1 MTPGTRMSKWSIE
14 TLGAACAAL
23 ILIMLGWLAGAAWQ
37 EFDFWERV
45 WLSLLLAA
53 AASTAVWLMRTL
65 RAHLACTRQQL
76 DASAMRYRHLS
87 ETAQDGMWQTDAH
100 GRILHVNQRLC
111 DMLGLPAELLLN
123 HFMEEFHDEATL
135 LRLCPLRQT
144 ATDSCMGELHYRHS
158 DGSERWAMISGR
170 CLYDAQGSLTG
181 ALVLASDITEH
192 KRAEHA
198 LTVAHAELESRVAL
212 RTAQLLDV
220 NLQLSA
226 EIAMRAQTEA
236 ALARSEERLQDI
248 ISMMP
253 LSLFLKDAD
262 SRMLLMNQ
270 ACEQQWGVRFQDIAE
285 GRDVQ
290 HFPSDQT
297 QGFHAADQEAFA
309 SRQVVI
315 REELVWNARLQE
327 NRLLQTHKKP
337 IFDAQGRPQMIIAMG
352 IDITESKRNEENL
365 QRTLAQLRELT
376 DHQQTIKEEE
386 RRRIALD
393 IHDDLGQNLMVL
405 RIDVSLL
412 HARTARTHPR
422 LHRHAQRVLDTI
434 DATIRSVRTI
444 INDLHPSTLEL
455 GLGPAAEWLIR
466 QMESRGAIR
475 YRLSLDSEA
484 PDLGL
489 DQRQTS
495 AIFRV
500 LQESLSNIVR
510 HAQASEVE
518 VALAQ
523 DTDAIVLR
531 ISDNGIGML
540 PGDHGKKAA
549 FGLKSIR
556 ERVHALGGELRI
568 DSQAGQGTAL
578 AIRLPRARKS
588 APAGHDEIQKLAKTV
603 VN

>member
-1 MTPGTRMSKWSIE
+1 MSKWSIE
-14 TLGAACAAL
+14 TLSTACAAL
-23 ILIMLGWLAGAAWQ
+23 VLVMMGWLAGAAWQ
-37 EFDFWERV
+37 KLDYWEHV
-45 WLSLLLAA
+45 WLLLLLAA
-53 AASTAVWLMRTL
+53 ATGTAMWLMRKL
-65 RAHLACTRQQL
+65 RAHLASTRSQL
-76 DASAMRYRHLS
+76 DASTMRYRHLS
-87 ETAQDGMWQTDAH
+87 ETAQDGMWQTDAQ
-100 GRILHVNQRLC
+100 GTILHINQRLC

-123 HFMEEFHDEATL
+123 HSMDEFHDEATL

-144 ATDSCMGELHYRHS
+144 ATDSCMGELQYRHS

-170 CLYDAQGSLTG
+170 RLYDQQGKLTG
-181 ALVLASDITEH
+181 ALVLASDITEQ

-198 LTVAHAELESRVAL
+198 LSVAHAELESRVAL

-262 SRMLLMNQ
+262 SRIVLMNQ
-270 ACEQQWGVRFQDIAE
+270 ACEQQWGVRQQDIAE
-285 GRDVQ
+285 GRDLQ
-290 HFPSDQT
+290 HFPSDQNA
-297 QGFHAADQEAFA
+297 GFHAADQEAFA
-309 SRQVVI
+309 SRKVVI
-315 REELVWNARLQE
+315 REELVWNAQLQE

-337 IFDAQGRPQMIIAMG
+337 IFDPEGRPQMIIAMA
-352 IDITESKRNEENL
+352 IDVTDSKRNEENL
-365 QRTLAQLRELT
+365 ERTLAQLRELS

-412 HARTARTHPR
+412 HARTAKTHPR

-434 DATIRSVRTI
+434 DTTIRSVRTI

-455 GLGPAAEWLIR
+455 GLGPAAEWLLR
-466 QMESRGAIR
+466 QMEGRGAIR
-475 YRLSLDSEA
+475 YRLTLDSEA

-518 VALAQ
+518 VALEQ
-523 DTDAIVLR
+523 DADSIILR
-531 ISDNGIGML
+531 ISDNGIGMQ
-540 PGDHGKKAA
+540 PGDDGKRAA

-568 DSQAGQGTAL
+568 DSQAGRGTVL
-578 AIRLPRARKS
+578 TIYLPHAARRAM
-588 APAGHDEIQKLAKTV
+588 PAMSEHENYQKQ
-603 VN
+603 

>member
-1 MTPGTRMSKWSIE
+1 MSKWSIE
-14 TLGAACAAL
+14 TLSTACATL
-23 ILIMLGWLAGAAWQ
+23 ILIMLGWLAGVAWQ
-37 EFDFWERV
+37 ELDFWEHI

-53 AASTAVWLMRTL
+53 VAGTAMWLLRAL
-65 RAHLACTRQQL
+65 RAHLASTRKQL
-76 DASAMRYRHLS
+76 DASTMRYRELS
-87 ETAQDGMWQTDAH
+87 EAAQDGMWQTDAH

-123 HFMEEFHDEATL
+123 HSMAEFHDEATL

-144 ATDSCMGELHYRHS
+144 ATDSCMGELHYQHS

-170 CLYDAQGSLTG
+170 RLYDQQGTLTG

-198 LTVAHAELESRVAL
+198 LSVAHAELESRVAL

-262 SRMLLMNQ
+262 SRIVLMNQ
-270 ACEQQWGVRFQDIAE
+270 ACEQQWGVRHQDIAE
-285 GRDVQ
+285 GRDLH
-290 HFPSDQT
+290 HFPSDQNV
-297 QGFHAADQEAFA
+297 GFHAADREAFA
-309 SRQVVI
+309 SRKVVI
-315 REELVWNARLQE
+315 REELVWNAQLQE
-327 NRLLQTHKKP
+327 NRLVQTHKKP
-337 IFDAQGRPQMIIAMG
+337 VFDAQGRPQMIIAMA
-352 IDITESKRNEENL
+352 IDITDSKRNEENL
-365 QRTLAQLRELT
+365 ERTLAQLRELS

-412 HARTARTHPR
+412 HARTAASHPR

-466 QMESRGAIR
+466 QMESRGTIR
-475 YRLSLDSEA
+475 YRLTLDSEA
-484 PDLGL
+484 ADLGL

-518 VALAQ
+518 VALEQ
-523 DTDAIVLR
+523 DADSIVLR
-531 ISDNGIGML
+531 ISDNGIGMQ
-540 PGDHGKKAA
+540 PGDDGKRAA

-568 DSQAGQGTAL
+568 DSQAGRGTAL
-578 AIRLPRARKS
+578 VIYLPHAIRHAR
-588 APAGHDEIQKLAKTV
+588 PAMPKHKNYQKQ
-603 VN
+603 

>member
-1 MTPGTRMSKWSIE
+1 MSKWSIE

-23 ILIMLGWLAGAAWQ
+23 ILIVLGWLAGAAWQ
-37 EFDFWERV
+37 ALDFWEHI
-45 WLSLLLAA
+45 WLSLLLLAA
-53 AASTAVWLMRTL
+53 AVMVLWLKRRLRTHLASTRS
-65 RAHLACTRQQL
+65 QL
-76 DASAMRYRHLS
+76 DASLLRYQHLS
-87 ETAQDGMWQTDAH
+87 ETAQDGMWQTDAQ
-100 GRILHVNQRLC
+100 GRILYVNQRLC
-111 DMLGLPAELLLN
+111 DMLGVTAGQLL
-123 HFMEEFHDEATL
+123 HHSMEEFHDEATL

-144 ATDSCMGELHYRHS
+144 ASDSCMGELQYQHG
-158 DGSERWAMISGR
+158 DGTQRWAMLSGR
-170 CLYDAQGSLTG
+170 RLYDQRGALTG
-181 ALVLASDITEH
+181 ALVMLSDITEH

-198 LTVAHAELESRVAL
+198 LSLAHAELESRVAL

-262 SRMLLMNQ
+262 SRVLLMNQ
-270 ACEQQWGVRFQDIAE
+270 ACEQQWGVQFQDIAE
-285 GRDVQ
+285 GRDVR
-290 HFPSDQT
+290 HFPAEQT

-315 REELVWNARLQE
+315 REELVWNAQLQE

-365 QRTLAQLRELT
+365 QRTLAQLRELS
-376 DHQQTIKEEE
+376 DHQQTIKEQE

-412 HARTARTHPR
+412 HARTASTHPR

-475 YRLSLDSEA
+475 YRLTLDSEA

-523 DTDAIVLR
+523 DADAIVLR
-531 ISDNGIGML
+531 ISDNGIGMQ
-540 PGDHGKKAA
+540 PGDHGKRAA

-568 DSQAGQGTAL
+568 DSQAGRGTAL
-578 AIRLPRARKS
+578 AIHLPRQ
-588 APAGHDEIQKLAKTV
+588 AGQRHADHAKTQKLAKIV
-603 VN
+603 AN

>member
-1 MTPGTRMSKWSIE
+1 MSKWSIE
-14 TLGAACAAL
+14 TLSAACAAL
-23 ILIMLGWLAGAAWQ
+23 ILIVLGWLAGAAWQ
-37 EFDFWERV
+37 ELDFWEHV
-45 WLSLLLAA
+45 WLTLLLAA
-53 AASTAVWLMRTL
+53 AAGTAMWLMRRL
-65 RAHLACTRQQL
+65 RAHLASTRSQL
-76 DASAMRYRHLS
+76 DASLLRYQNLS
-87 ETAQDGMWQTDAH
+87 ETAQDGMWQTDAQ
-100 GRILHVNQRLC
+100 GRILYVNQRLC
-111 DMLGLPAELLLN
+111 DMLGLPAELLL
-123 HFMEEFHDEATL
+123 HHSMEEFHDEATL

-144 ATDSCMGELHYRHS
+144 ASDSCMGELQYWHG
-158 DGSERWAMISGR
+158 DGTQRWAMLSGR
-170 CLYDAQGSLTG
+170 RLYDQHGTVTG

-198 LTVAHAELESRVAL
+198 LSLAHAELESRVAL

-262 SRMLLMNQ
+262 SRIVLMNQ
-270 ACEQQWGVRFQDIAE
+270 ACEQQWGVQFQDIAE
-285 GRDVQ
+285 GRDVR
-290 HFPSDQT
+290 HFPADQT

-352 IDITESKRNEENL
+352 IDITESKRNEENV
-365 QRTLAQLRELT
+365 QRTLAQLRELS
-376 DHQQTIKEEE
+376 DHQQTIKEQE

-412 HARTARTHPR
+412 HARTTTTHPR
-422 LHRHAQRVLDTI
+422 LHRHAQRMLDTI

-466 QMESRGAIR
+466 QMESRGTIR
-475 YRLSLDSEA
+475 YRLTLDSEA

-518 VALAQ
+518 VALEQ
-523 DTDAIVLR
+523 DADAIVLR
-531 ISDNGIGML
+531 ISDNGIGMQ
-540 PGDHGKKAA
+540 PGDHGKRAA

-556 ERVHALGGELRI
+556 ERVHSLGGELRI
-568 DSQAGQGTAL
+568 DSQAGRGTAL
-578 AIRLPRARKS
+578 AIHLPQQTGQQQVDHAKTQKS
-588 APAGHDEIQKLAKTV
+588 AKTV

>member
-1 MTPGTRMSKWSIE
+1 MSKWSIE
-14 TLGAACAAL
+14 TLSAACAAL
-23 ILIMLGWLAGAAWQ
+23 ILIMLGWLAGAAWPAL
-37 EFDFWERV
+37 DFWEHV
-45 WLSLLLAA
+45 WLTLLLVAA
-53 AASTAVWLMRTL
+53 AGTAMWLMRRL
-65 RAHLACTRQQL
+65 RAHLASTRSQL
-76 DASAMRYRHLS
+76 DASLLRYQHLS
-87 ETAQDGMWQTDAH
+87 ETAQDGMWQTDAQ
-100 GRILHVNQRLC
+100 GRILYVNQRLC
-111 DMLGLPAELLLN
+111 DMLGVPAGQLLY
-123 HFMEEFHDEATL
+123 HTMEEFHDEATL

-144 ATDSCMGELHYRHS
+144 ASDSCMGELQYQHG
-158 DGSERWAMISGR
+158 DGTQRWAMLSGR
-170 CLYDAQGSLTG
+170 RLYDQHGTVTG

-198 LTVAHAELESRVAL
+198 LSLAHAELESRVAL

-270 ACEQQWGVRFQDIAE
+270 ACEQQWGVQFQDIAE
-285 GRDVQ
+285 GRDVR
-290 HFPSDQT
+290 HFPAEQT

-327 NRLLQTHKKP
+327 NRLVQTHKKP
-337 IFDAQGRPQMIIAMG
+337 IFDAQGRPQMIIAMAV
-352 IDITESKRNEENL
+352 DITESKRNEENL
-365 QRTLAQLRELT
+365 QRTLAQLRELS
-376 DHQQTIKEEE
+376 DHQQTIKEQE

-412 HARTARTHPR
+412 HARTASTHPR

-475 YRLSLDSEA
+475 YRLTLDSEA

-523 DTDAIVLR
+523 DADAIVLR
-531 ISDNGIGML
+531 ISDNGIGMQ
-540 PGDHGKKAA
+540 PGDHGKRAA

-568 DSQAGQGTAL
+568 DSQAGRGTAL
-578 AIRLPRARKS
+578 AIHLPRQ
-588 APAGHDEIQKLAKTV
+588 AGQRHADHAKIQKLSKIV

>member
-1 MTPGTRMSKWSIE
+1 MSKWSIE
-14 TLGAACAAL
+14 TLSAACAAL
-23 ILIMLGWLAGAAWQ
+23 ILIMLGWLAGAAWPAL
-37 EFDFWERV
+37 DFWEPV
-45 WLSLLLAA
+45 WLTLLLASA
-53 AASTAVWLMRTL
+53 AGTAMWLMRRL
-65 RAHLACTRQQL
+65 RAHLASTRSQL
-76 DASAMRYRHLS
+76 DASLLRYQHLS
-87 ETAQDGMWQTDAH
+87 ETAQDGMWQTDAQ
-100 GRILHVNQRLC
+100 GRILYVNQRLC
-111 DMLGLPAELLLN
+111 DMLGVPADQLL
-123 HFMEEFHDEATL
+123 HHSMEEFHDEATL

-144 ATDSCMGELHYRHS
+144 ASDSCMGELQYRHG
-158 DGSERWAMISGR
+158 DGTQRWAMLSGR
-170 CLYDAQGSLTG
+170 RLYDQHGTVTG

-198 LTVAHAELESRVAL
+198 LSLAHAELESRVAL

-270 ACEQQWGVRFQDIAE
+270 ACEQQWGVQFQDIAE

-290 HFPSDQT
+290 HFPAEQT
-297 QGFHAADQEAFA
+297 QGFHTADQEAFA

-365 QRTLAQLRELT
+365 QRTLAQLRELS
-376 DHQQTIKEEE
+376 DHQQTIKEQE

-412 HARTARTHPR
+412 HARTATTHPR

-475 YRLSLDSEA
+475 YRLTLDSEA

-523 DTDAIVLR
+523 DADAIVLR
-531 ISDNGIGML
+531 ISDNGIGMQ
-540 PGDHGKKAA
+540 PGDHGKRAA

-568 DSQAGQGTAL
+568 DSQAGRGTAL
-578 AIRLPRARKS
+578 AIHLPQQ
-588 APAGHDEIQKLAKTV
+588 AGQRHADHAKTQKLAKTV
-603 VN
+603 AN

>member
-1 MTPGTRMSKWSIE
+1 MSKWSIE

-23 ILIMLGWLAGAAWQ
+23 ILIMMGWVAGVAWQ
-37 EFDFWERV
+37 ELDFWERV
-45 WLSLLLAA
+45 WLALLLAA
-53 AASTAVWLMRTL
+53 AAGAVLWLMRKL
-65 RAHLACTRQQL
+65 RSHLAMTRAQL
-76 DASAMRYRHLS
+76 DESLMRYKHLS

-100 GRILHVNQRLC
+100 GAIQHINQRLC
-111 DMLGLPAELLLN
+111 DILGLPAEDLLGHN
-123 HFMEEFHDEATL
+123 ISEFHDEATL
-135 LRLCPLRQT
+135 QRLCPLRRAAEQ
-144 ATDSCMGELHYRHS
+144 SCMGELHFLHS
-158 DGSERWAMISGR
+158 DGTERWAMLSGR
-170 CLYDAQGSLTG
+170 RLYDRGGRLTG
-181 ALVLASDITEH
+181 ALVMASDITEH

-198 LTVAHAELESRVAL
+198 LSLAHAELESRVAL

-270 ACEQQWGVRFQDIAE
+270 ACERQWGVRFQDIAE

-290 HFPSDQT
+290 HFPADQT

-315 REELVWNARLQE
+315 REELVWNAQLQE
-327 NRLLQTHKKP
+327 NRLVQTHKKP
-337 IFDAQGRPQMIIAMG
+337 VFDADGQPQMIIAMA
-352 IDITESKRNEENL
+352 IDITDSKRNEENL

-422 LHRHAQRVLDTI
+422 LHHHAQRVLDTI
-434 DATIRSVRTI
+434 DTTIRSVRTI

-475 YRLSLDSEA
+475 YQLSLDSEA

-531 ISDNGIGML
+531 ISDNGIGMQ
-540 PGDHGKKAA
+540 PDDHGKKAA

-556 ERVHALGGELRI
+556 ERVHALGGRLHI
-568 DSQAGQGTAL
+568 DSQAGQGTVL
-578 AIRLPRARKS
+578 AIHLPQARKN
-588 APAGHDEIQKLAKTV
+588 APAEQDEIQKLLKTV

>member
-1 MTPGTRMSKWSIE
+1 MSKWSIE
-14 TLGAACAAL
+14 TLSAACAAL

-37 EFDFWERV
+37 ELDFWEHI
-45 WLSLLLAA
+45 WLTLLLVAA
-53 AASTAVWLMRTL
+53 AGTAMWLKRRLRTHLASTRS
-65 RAHLACTRQQL
+65 QL
-76 DASAMRYRHLS
+76 DASLLRNQHLS
-87 ETAQDGMWQTDAH
+87 ETAQDGMWQTDAQ
-100 GRILHVNQRLC
+100 GRILYVNQRLC
-111 DMLGLPAELLLN
+111 DMLGVTADQLLR
-123 HFMEEFHDEATL
+123 HSMEEFHDEATL

-144 ATDSCMGELHYRHS
+144 ASDSCMGELQYQHG
-158 DGSERWAMISGR
+158 DGTQRWAMLSGR
-170 CLYDAQGSLTG
+170 RLYDQRGDLTG
-181 ALVLASDITEH
+181 ALVMLSDITEH

-198 LTVAHAELESRVAL
+198 LSLAHAELESRVAL

-262 SRMLLMNQ
+262 SRILLMNQ
-270 ACEQQWGVRFQDIAE
+270 ACEQQWGVQFQDIAE
-285 GRDVQ
+285 GRDVR
-290 HFPSDQT
+290 HFPAEQT

-315 REELVWNARLQE
+315 REELVWNAQLQE

-365 QRTLAQLRELT
+365 QRTLAQLRELS
-376 DHQQTIKEEE
+376 DHQQTIKEQE

-412 HARTARTHPR
+412 HARTASTHPR

-475 YRLSLDSEA
+475 YRLTLDSEA

-523 DTDAIVLR
+523 DADAIVLR
-531 ISDNGIGML
+531 ISDNGIGMQ
-540 PGDHGKKAA
+540 PGDHGKRAA

-568 DSQAGQGTAL
+568 DSQAGRGTAL
-578 AIRLPRARKS
+578 AIHLPRQ
-588 APAGHDEIQKLAKTV
+588 AGQRHADHVKTQKLAKIV

>member
-1 MTPGTRMSKWSIE
+1 MSKWSIE
-14 TLGAACAAL
+14 TLSAACAAL
-23 ILIMLGWLAGAAWQ
+23 ILIMLGWLAGAAWP
-37 EFDFWERV
+37 ELDFWEHV
-45 WLSLLLAA
+45 WLAMLLLVAA
-53 AASTAVWLMRTL
+53 GATLWLMRRL
-65 RAHLACTRQQL
+65 RTHLAMTRAQL
-76 DASAMRYRHLS
+76 DDSLLRYQHLS

-100 GRILHVNQRLC
+100 GRILYVNQRLC
-111 DMLGLPAELLLN
+111 DMLGVPAEQLLD
-123 HFMEEFHDEATL
+123 HSMDEFHDEATL

-144 ATDSCMGELHYRHS
+144 ATDSCMGELQYRHG
-158 DGSERWAMISGR
+158 DGTQRWAMLSGR
-170 CLYDAQGSLTG
+170 RLYDRRGALTG
-181 ALVLASDITEH
+181 ALVMASDITEH

-198 LTVAHAELESRVAL
+198 LSLAHAELENRVAL

-220 NLQLSA
+220 NIQLSA

-262 SRMLLMNQ
+262 SRIVLMNQ
-270 ACEQQWGVRFQDIAE
+270 ACEQQWGVCQQDIAE
-285 GRDVQ
+285 GRDLQ
-290 HFPSDQT
+290 HFPEEQNT
-297 QGFHAADQEAFA
+297 GFHAADQEAFA
-309 SRQVVI
+309 SRKVVI
-315 REELVWNARLQE
+315 REERIWNVQLQE
-327 NRLLQTHKKP
+327 NRLVQTHKKP
-337 IFDAQGRPQMIIAMG
+337 VFDADGRPQMIIAMA

-412 HARTARTHPR
+412 HARTANTHAR
-422 LHRHAQRVLDTI
+422 LHHHAQRVLDTI

-466 QMESRGAIR
+466 QMEGRGAIR
-475 YRLSLDSEA
+475 YWLTLDSEA

-531 ISDNGIGML
+531 ISDNGIGMQ
-540 PGDHGKKAA
+540 PGDHGKRAA

-568 DSQAGQGTAL
+568 DSQAGRGMAL
-578 AIRLPRARKS
+578 AIHLPQQ
-588 APAGHDEIQKLAKTV
+588 AGKHHVDHAKTQKLLKTV

>member
-1 MTPGTRMSKWSIE
+1 MSKWSIE
-14 TLGAACAAL
+14 TLSAACAAL
-23 ILIMLGWLAGAAWQ
+23 VLIMLGWLAGVAWS
-37 EFDFWERV
+37 ELGFWEHAG
-45 WLSLLLAA
+45 LALLLLAA
-53 AASTAVWLMRTL
+53 ASTALWLMHKLRT
-65 RAHLACTRQQL
+65 HLACTRLQL
-76 DASAMRYRHLS
+76 DASAMRYRDLA
-87 ETAQDGMWQTDAH
+87 ETAQDGMWQTDAQ
-100 GRILHVNQRLC
+100 GTILQINQRLC
-111 DMLGLPAELLLN
+111 DMLGLPPEALLG
-123 HFMEEFHDEATL
+123 HSMDEFHDEATL
-135 LRLCPLRQT
+135 QRLCPLRRAAEQ
-144 ATDSCMGELHYRHS
+144 SCMGELHFQHS
-158 DGSERWAMISGR
+158 DGTDRWAMLSGR
-170 CLYDAQGSLTG
+170 RLHDRQGRLTG
-181 ALVLASDITEH
+181 ALVLISDITEH

-198 LTVAHAELESRVAL
+198 LSLAHAELENRVAL
-212 RTAQLLDV
+212 RTAQLLDL
-220 NLQLSA
+220 NIQLSA

-262 SRMLLMNQ
+262 SRVVLMNQ
-270 ACEQQWGVRFQDIAE
+270 ACEQQWGVRQQDIAE

-290 HFPSDQT
+290 HFPEEQT
-297 QGFHAADQEAFA
+297 RDFQAADQEAFA

-315 REELVWNARLQE
+315 REELVWNAQLQE

-337 IFDAQGRPQMIIAMG
+337 VFDADGQPQMIIAMA
-352 IDITESKRNEENL
+352 IDITDSKRNEENL
-365 QRTLAQLRELT
+365 ERTLAQLRELT

-412 HARTARTHPR
+412 HARTASTHPR

-434 DATIRSVRTI
+434 DTTIRSVRTI

-466 QMESRGAIR
+466 QMENRGPIR
-475 YRLSLDSEA
+475 YRLTLDSEA

-523 DTDAIVLR
+523 DADAIVLR
-531 ISDNGIGML
+531 ISDNGIGMQ
-540 PGDHGKKAA
+540 PGDHGKRAA

-556 ERVHALGGELRI
+556 ERVHALGGELHI
-568 DSQAGQGTAL
+568 DSQAGRGTAL
-578 AIRLPRARKS
+578 AIYLPQQAA
-588 APAGHDEIQKLAKTV
+588 APADNDEMQKLVKTV
-603 VN
+603 AN

>member
-1 MTPGTRMSKWSIE
+1 MSKWSIE
-14 TLGAACAAL
+14 TLSAACAAL
-23 ILIMLGWLAGAAWQ
+23 ILIVLGWLAGAAWQ
-37 EFDFWERV
+37 ELDFWEHI

-53 AASTAVWLMRTL
+53 AGTAMWLMRRL
-65 RAHLACTRQQL
+65 RTHLASTRSQL
-76 DASAMRYRHLS
+76 DDSLLRYRHLS
-87 ETAQDGMWQTDAH
+87 ETAQDGMWQTDAQ
-100 GRILHVNQRLC
+100 GRILYVNQRLC
-111 DMLGLPAELLLN
+111 DMLGVPAGQLL
-123 HFMEEFHDEATL
+123 HHSMEEFHDEATL

-144 ATDSCMGELHYRHS
+144 ASDSCMGELQYQHG
-158 DGSERWAMISGR
+158 DGTQRWAMLSGR
-170 CLYDAQGSLTG
+170 RLYDQHGTVTG

-198 LTVAHAELESRVAL
+198 LSLAHAELESRVAL

-220 NLQLSA
+220 NLQLSE

-262 SRMLLMNQ
+262 SRIVLMNQ
-270 ACEQQWGVRFQDIAE
+270 ACEQQWGVYQQDIAE
-285 GRDVQ
+285 GRDLQ
-290 HFPSDQT
+290 HFPEEQNA
-297 QGFHAADQEAFA
+297 GFLAADQEAFA

-365 QRTLAQLRELT
+365 QRTLAQLRELS
-376 DHQQTIKEEE
+376 DHQQTIKEQE

-412 HARTARTHPR
+412 HARTASTHPH

-466 QMESRGAIR
+466 QMETR
-475 YRLSLDSEA
+475 
-484 PDLGL
+484 
-489 DQRQTS
+489 
-495 AIFRV
+495 
-500 LQESLSNIVR
+500 
-510 HAQASEVE
+510 
-518 VALAQ
+518 
-523 DTDAIVLR
+523 
-531 ISDNGIGML
+531 
-540 PGDHGKKAA
+540 
-549 FGLKSIR
+549 
-556 ERVHALGGELRI
+556 
-568 DSQAGQGTAL
+568 
-578 AIRLPRARKS
+578 
-588 APAGHDEIQKLAKTV
+588 
-603 VN
+603 

>member
-1 MTPGTRMSKWSIE
+1 
-14 TLGAACAAL
+14 
-23 ILIMLGWLAGAAWQ
+23 
-37 EFDFWERV
+37 V
-45 WLSLLLAA
+45 
-53 AASTAVWLMRTL
+53 
-65 RAHLACTRQQL
+65 
-76 DASAMRYRHLS
+76 
-87 ETAQDGMWQTDAH
+87 
-100 GRILHVNQRLC
+100 
-111 DMLGLPAELLLN
+111 
-123 HFMEEFHDEATL
+123 
-135 LRLCPLRQT
+135 
-144 ATDSCMGELHYRHS
+144 
-158 DGSERWAMISGR
+158 
-170 CLYDAQGSLTG
+170 TG

-198 LTVAHAELESRVAL
+198 LSLAHAELENRVAL

-262 SRMLLMNQ
+262 SRIVLMNQ
-270 ACEQQWGVRFQDIAE
+270 ACEQQWGVYQQDIAE
-285 GRDVQ
+285 GRDLQ
-290 HFPSDQT
+290 HFPEEQNA
-297 QGFHAADQEAFA
+297 GFLAADQEAFA

-365 QRTLAQLRELT
+365 QRTLAQLRELS
-376 DHQQTIKEEE
+376 DHQQTIKEQE

-412 HARTARTHPR
+412 HARTASTHPH

-466 QMESRGAIR
+466 QMRAVAPSATGSRSTAR
-475 YRLSLDSEA
+475 RPTWA
-484 PDLGL
+484 WTTPDVG
-489 DQRQTS
+489 
-495 AIFRV
+495 
-500 LQESLSNIVR
+500 
-510 HAQASEVE
+510 H
-518 VALAQ
+518 
-523 DTDAIVLR
+523 
-531 ISDNGIGML
+531 
-540 PGDHGKKAA
+540 
-549 FGLKSIR
+549 
-556 ERVHALGGELRI
+556 
-568 DSQAGQGTAL
+568 
-578 AIRLPRARKS
+578 LPRAAGIVVEHRAPRPGQRSGSGAGARCGRHRPAHQRQRHRHAAGRPRQAGRLRPEKHTRTCPCAGRRIAHRQS
-588 APAGHDEIQKLAKTV
+588 GGPRHGAGHPPAPAGRPAPCRACQNTKIIKTV

>member
-1 MTPGTRMSKWSIE
+1 MSKWSIE
-14 TLGAACAAL
+14 TLGAACAAI
-23 ILIMLGWLAGAAWQ
+23 ILVVLGWLAGAAWQ
-37 EFDFWERV
+37 ELNFWEHV

-53 AASTAVWLMRTL
+53 AGGIALWLLRVLRNHLASTRL
-65 RAHLACTRQQL
+65 QL
-76 DASAMRYRHLS
+76 DASVMRYRDLS
-87 ETAQDGMWQTDAH
+87 ETAQDGMWQTDAE
-100 GRILHVNQRLC
+100 GTILHLNQRLC
-111 DMLGLPAELLLN
+111 DMLGIPAEKLLG
-123 HFMEEFHDEATL
+123 HKMSEFHDEATL
-135 LRLCPLRQT
+135 LRLCPLRRTQEH
-144 ATDSCMGELHYRHS
+144 SCMGELQYWHS

-170 CLYDAQGSLTG
+170 CLYDQLGTLTG
-181 ALVLASDITEH
+181 ALVLANDITEH

-198 LTVAHAELESRVAL
+198 LSVAHAELESRVAL

-262 SRMLLMNQ
+262 SRILLMNQ
-270 ACEQQWGVRFQDIAE
+270 ACEQQWGVRQQDIAD
-285 GRDVQ
+285 GRDLQ
-290 HFPSDQT
+290 HFPSDQNV
-297 QGFHAADQEAFA
+297 GFHAADREAFA
-309 SRQVVI
+309 SRKVVI
-315 REELVWNARLQE
+315 REELVWNAQLQE
-327 NRLLQTHKKP
+327 NRLVQTHKKP
-337 IFDAQGRPQMIIAMG
+337 VFDDDGRPQMIIAMA
-352 IDITESKRNEENL
+352 IDITDSKRNEENL
-365 QRTLAQLRELT
+365 ERTLAQLRELT

-412 HARTARTHPR
+412 HARTAKGHPR

-434 DATIRSVRTI
+434 DTTIRSVRTI

-466 QMESRGAIR
+466 QMEGRGAIR
-475 YRLSLDSEA
+475 YRLKLDSEA

-523 DTDAIVLR
+523 DADAIVLR
-531 ISDNGIGML
+531 ISDNGIGMQ
-540 PGDHGKKAA
+540 PGDHGKRAA

-568 DSQAGQGTAL
+568 DSQAGQGTVL
-578 AIRLPRARKS
+578 AIHLSRARKG
-588 APAGHDEIQKLAKTV
+588 APVNHDATQELAKTV
-603 VN
+603 EN

>member
-1 MTPGTRMSKWSIE
+1 MSKWSIE

-23 ILIMLGWLAGAAWQ
+23 ILIVLGWLAGAAWQ
-37 EFDFWERV
+37 ELDFWEHI
-45 WLSLLLAA
+45 WLSLLLLAA
-53 AASTAVWLMRTL
+53 AVMVLWLKRRL
-65 RAHLACTRQQL
+65 RAHLASTRSQL
-76 DASAMRYRHLS
+76 DASLLRYQHLS
-87 ETAQDGMWQTDAH
+87 ETAQDGMWQTDAQ
-100 GRILHVNQRLC
+100 GRILYVNQRLC
-111 DMLGLPAELLLN
+111 DMLGVTAGQLLR
-123 HFMEEFHDEATL
+123 HSMEEFHDEATL

-144 ATDSCMGELHYRHS
+144 ASDSCMGELQYQHG
-158 DGSERWAMISGR
+158 DGTQRWAMLSGR
-170 CLYDAQGSLTG
+170 RLYDQRGALTG
-181 ALVLASDITEH
+181 ALVMLSDITEH

-198 LTVAHAELESRVAL
+198 LSLAHAELESRVAL

-262 SRMLLMNQ
+262 SRILLMNQ
-270 ACEQQWGVRFQDIAE
+270 ACEQQWGVQFQDIAE
-285 GRDVQ
+285 GRDVR
-290 HFPSDQT
+290 HFPAEQT

-315 REELVWNARLQE
+315 REELVWNAQLQE

-365 QRTLAQLRELT
+365 QRTLAQLRELS
-376 DHQQTIKEEE
+376 DHQQTIKEQE

-412 HARTARTHPR
+412 HARTASTHPR

-475 YRLSLDSEA
+475 YRLTLDSEA

-523 DTDAIVLR
+523 DADAIVLR
-531 ISDNGIGML
+531 ISDNGIGMQ
-540 PGDHGKKAA
+540 PGDHGKRAA

-568 DSQAGQGTAL
+568 DSQAGCGTAL
-578 AIRLPRARKS
+578 AIHLPRQ
-588 APAGHDEIQKLAKTV
+588 AGQRHADHVKTQKLAKIV

>member
-1 MTPGTRMSKWSIE
+1 MSKWSIE

-23 ILIMLGWLAGAAWQ
+23 ILIVLGWLAGAAWQ
-37 EFDFWERV
+37 ELDFWEHI
-45 WLSLLLAA
+45 WLALLLATA
-53 AASTAVWLMRTL
+53 AGTAMWLMRRL
-65 RAHLACTRQQL
+65 RAHLASTRSQL
-76 DASAMRYRHLS
+76 DASLLRYQHLS
-87 ETAQDGMWQTDAH
+87 ETAQDGMWQTDAQ
-100 GRILHVNQRLC
+100 GRILYVNQRLC
-111 DMLGLPAELLLN
+111 DMLGVPADQLL
-123 HFMEEFHDEATL
+123 HHSMEEFHDEATL

-144 ATDSCMGELHYRHS
+144 ASDSCMGELQYRHG
-158 DGSERWAMISGR
+158 DGTQRWAMLSGR
-170 CLYDAQGSLTG
+170 RLYDQHGTVTG

-198 LTVAHAELESRVAL
+198 LSLAHAELESRVAL

-270 ACEQQWGVRFQDIAE
+270 ACEQQWGVQFQDIAE

-290 HFPSDQT
+290 HFPAEQT
-297 QGFHAADQEAFA
+297 QGFHTADQEAFA

-365 QRTLAQLRELT
+365 QRTLAQLRELS
-376 DHQQTIKEEE
+376 DHQQTIKEQE

-412 HARTARTHPR
+412 HARTASTHPR

-466 QMESRGAIR
+466 QMESRGTIR
-475 YRLSLDSEA
+475 YRLTLDSEA

-523 DTDAIVLR
+523 DADAIVLR
-531 ISDNGIGML
+531 ISDNGIGMQ
-540 PGDHGKKAA
+540 PGDHGKRAA

-568 DSQAGQGTAL
+568 DSQAGRGTAL
-578 AIRLPRARKS
+578 AIHLPQQ
-588 APAGHDEIQKLAKTV
+588 AGQRHADHAKTQKLAKTV

>member
-1 MTPGTRMSKWSIE
+1 MSKWSIE
-14 TLGAACAAL
+14 TLSAACAAL
-23 ILIMLGWLAGAAWQ
+23 ILIVLGWLAGAAWQ
-37 EFDFWERV
+37 ELDFWEHI

-53 AASTAVWLMRTL
+53 AGTAMWLMRRL
-65 RAHLACTRQQL
+65 RTHLASTRSQL
-76 DASAMRYRHLS
+76 DDSLLRYRHLS
-87 ETAQDGMWQTDAH
+87 ETAQDGMWQTDAQ
-100 GRILHVNQRLC
+100 GRILYVNQRLC
-111 DMLGLPAELLLN
+111 DMLGVPAGQLL
-123 HFMEEFHDEATL
+123 HHSMEEFHDEATL

-144 ATDSCMGELHYRHS
+144 ASDSCMGELQYQHG
-158 DGSERWAMISGR
+158 DGTQRWAMLSGR
-170 CLYDAQGSLTG
+170 RLYDQHGTVTG

-198 LTVAHAELESRVAL
+198 LSLAHAELESRVAL

-220 NLQLSA
+220 NLQLSE

-262 SRMLLMNQ
+262 SRIVLMNQ
-270 ACEQQWGVRFQDIAE
+270 ACEQQWGVYQQDIAE
-285 GRDVQ
+285 GRDLQ
-290 HFPSDQT
+290 HFPEEQNA
-297 QGFHAADQEAFA
+297 GFLAADQEAFA

-365 QRTLAQLRELT
+365 QRTLAQLRELS
-376 DHQQTIKEEE
+376 DHQQTIKEQE

-412 HARTARTHPR
+412 HARTASTHPH

-475 YRLSLDSEA
+475 YRLTLDSEA

-523 DTDAIVLR
+523 DADAIVLR
-531 ISDNGIGML
+531 ISDNGIGMQ
-540 PGDHGKKAA
+540 PGDHGKRAA

-568 DSQAGQGTAL
+568 DSQAGRGTAL
-578 AIRLPRARKS
+578 AIHLPQQ
-588 APAGHDEIQKLAKTV
+588 AGQRHAEHAKTQKLSKTV

>member
-1 MTPGTRMSKWSIE
+1 MSKWSIE
-14 TLGAACAAL
+14 TLSTACAAL
-23 ILIMLGWLAGAAWQ
+23 ILIMLGWLAGVAWQ
-37 EFDFWERV
+37 ELDFWEHI

-53 AASTAVWLMRTL
+53 VAGTAMWLTHKL
-65 RAHLACTRQQL
+65 RAHLASTRKQL
-76 DASAMRYRHLS
+76 DASTMRYRELS
-87 ETAQDGMWQTDAH
+87 EAAQDGMWQTDAH

-111 DMLGLPAELLLN
+111 EMLGLPAELLLN
-123 HFMEEFHDEATL
+123 HSMAEFHDEATL

-144 ATDSCMGELHYRHS
+144 ATDSCMGELHYQHS

-170 CLYDAQGSLTG
+170 RLYDQQGTLTG

-198 LTVAHAELESRVAL
+198 LSVAHAELESRVAL

-262 SRMLLMNQ
+262 SRIVLMNQ
-270 ACEQQWGVRFQDIAE
+270 ACEQQWGVRHQDIAE
-285 GRDVQ
+285 GRDLQ
-290 HFPSDQT
+290 HFPSDQNV
-297 QGFHAADQEAFA
+297 GFHAADREAFA
-309 SRQVVI
+309 SRKVVI
-315 REELVWNARLQE
+315 REELVWNAQLQE
-327 NRLLQTHKKP
+327 NRLVQTHKKP
-337 IFDAQGRPQMIIAMG
+337 VFDAQGRPQMIIAMA
-352 IDITESKRNEENL
+352 IDITDSKRNEENL
-365 QRTLAQLRELT
+365 ERTLAQLRELS

-412 HARTARTHPR
+412 HARTADSHPR

-466 QMESRGAIR
+466 QMESRGTIR
-475 YRLSLDSEA
+475 YRLTLDSEA
-484 PDLGL
+484 ADLGL

-518 VALAQ
+518 VALEQ
-523 DTDAIVLR
+523 DADSIVLR
-531 ISDNGIGML
+531 ISDNGIGMQ
-540 PGDHGKKAA
+540 PGDDGKRAA

-578 AIRLPRARKS
+578 VIYLPHTVRHARPVMPK
-588 APAGHDEIQKLAKTV
+588 HKNYQKQ
-603 VN
+603 

>member
-1 MTPGTRMSKWSIE
+1 MSKWSIE
-14 TLGAACAAL
+14 TLSTACAAL
-23 ILIMLGWLAGAAWQ
+23 ILIMLGWLAGVAWQ
-37 EFDFWERV
+37 ELDFWEHI

-53 AASTAVWLMRTL
+53 VAGTAMWLLRAL
-65 RAHLACTRQQL
+65 RAHLASTRKLL
-76 DASAMRYRHLS
+76 DASTMRYRELS
-87 ETAQDGMWQTDAH
+87 EAAQDGMWQTDAH

-123 HFMEEFHDEATL
+123 HSMAEFHDEATL

-144 ATDSCMGELHYRHS
+144 ATDSSMGELHYQHS

-170 CLYDAQGSLTG
+170 RLYDQQGMLTG

-198 LTVAHAELESRVAL
+198 LSVAHAELESRVAL

-262 SRMLLMNQ
+262 SRIVLMNQ
-270 ACEQQWGVRFQDIAE
+270 ACEQQWGVRHQDIAE
-285 GRDVQ
+285 GRDLQ
-290 HFPSDQT
+290 HFPSDQNV
-297 QGFHAADQEAFA
+297 GFHAADREAFA
-309 SRQVVI
+309 SRKVVI
-315 REELVWNARLQE
+315 REELVWNAQLQE
-327 NRLLQTHKKP
+327 NRLVQTHKKP
-337 IFDAQGRPQMIIAMG
+337 VFDAQGRPQMIIAMA
-352 IDITESKRNEENL
+352 IDITDSKRNEENL
-365 QRTLAQLRELT
+365 EHTLAQLRELS

-412 HARTARTHPR
+412 HARTAASHPR

-466 QMESRGAIR
+466 QMESRGTIR
-475 YRLSLDSEA
+475 YRLTLDSEA
-484 PDLGL
+484 ADLGL

-518 VALAQ
+518 VALEQ
-523 DTDAIVLR
+523 DADSIVLR
-531 ISDNGIGML
+531 ISDNGIGMQ
-540 PGDHGKKAA
+540 PGDDGKRAA

-568 DSQAGQGTAL
+568 DSQAGRGTAL
-578 AIRLPRARKS
+578 LIYLPHAGRHAR
-588 APAGHDEIQKLAKTV
+588 PAMPKHKNYQKQ
-603 VN
+603 

>member
-1 MTPGTRMSKWSIE
+1 MSKWSIE
-14 TLGAACAAL
+14 TLSAACAAL
-23 ILIMLGWLAGAAWQ
+23 VLIMLGWLAGVAWS
-37 EFDFWERV
+37 ELGFWEHAG
-45 WLSLLLAA
+45 LALLLLAA
-53 AASTAVWLMRTL
+53 GSTALWLMHKLRTHLASTRL
-65 RAHLACTRQQL
+65 QL
-76 DASAMRYRHLS
+76 DASAMRYRDLA
-87 ETAQDGMWQTDAH
+87 ETAQDGMWQTDAQ
-100 GRILHVNQRLC
+100 GTILHINQRLC
-111 DMLGLPAELLLN
+111 DMLGLRPEDLLGHSVN
-123 HFMEEFHDEATL
+123 EFHDEATL
-135 LRLCPLRQT
+135 QRLCPLRRAAEQ
-144 ATDSCMGELHYRHS
+144 SCMGELQFQHS
-158 DGSERWAMISGR
+158 DGTQRWAMLSGR
-170 CLYDAQGSLTG
+170 RLYDRQGRLTG
-181 ALVLASDITEH
+181 ALVLISDITEH

-198 LTVAHAELESRVAL
+198 LSLAHTELENRVAL

-220 NLQLSA
+220 NIQLSA

-236 ALARSEERLQDI
+236 ALAHSEERLQDI

-262 SRMLLMNQ
+262 SRVVLMNQ
-270 ACEQQWGVRFQDIAE
+270 ACEQQWGVRQQDIAE

-290 HFPSDQT
+290 HFPDEQT
-297 QGFHAADQEAFA
+297 RGFQAADQEAFA

-315 REELVWNARLQE
+315 REELVWNAQLQE

-337 IFDAQGRPQMIIAMG
+337 VFDADGQPQMIIAMA
-352 IDITESKRNEENL
+352 IDITDSKRNEENL
-365 QRTLAQLRELT
+365 ERTLAQLRELT

-412 HARTARTHPR
+412 HARTASTHPR

-434 DATIRSVRTI
+434 DTTIRSVRTI

-466 QMESRGAIR
+466 QMENRGPIR
-475 YRLSLDSEA
+475 YRLTLDSEA

-523 DTDAIVLR
+523 DADAIVLR
-531 ISDNGIGML
+531 ISDNGIGMQ
-540 PGDHGKKAA
+540 PGDHGKRTA

-568 DSQAGQGTAL
+568 DSQAGRGTAL
-578 AIRLPRARKS
+578 AIYLPQQAA
-588 APAGHDEIQKLAKTV
+588 APADHDEIRKLAKTV
-603 VN
+603 AN

>member
-1 MTPGTRMSKWSIE
+1 MSKWSIE

-23 ILIMLGWLAGAAWQ
+23 ILIMMGWVAGVAWQ
-37 EFDFWERV
+37 ELDFWERV
-45 WLSLLLAA
+45 WLALLLAA
-53 AASTAVWLMRTL
+53 AAGAVLWLMRKL
-65 RAHLACTRQQL
+65 RSHLAMTRAQL
-76 DASAMRYRHLS
+76 DESLMRYKHLS
-87 ETAQDGMWQTDAH
+87 ETAQDAMWQTDAH
-100 GRILHVNQRLC
+100 GAIQHINQRLC
-111 DMLGLPAELLLN
+111 DILGLPAEDLLGHN
-123 HFMEEFHDEATL
+123 ISEFHDEATL
-135 LRLCPLRQT
+135 QRLCPLRRAAEQ
-144 ATDSCMGELHYRHS
+144 SCMGELHFLHS
-158 DGSERWAMISGR
+158 DGTERWAMLSGR
-170 CLYDAQGSLTG
+170 RLYDRGGRLTG
-181 ALVLASDITEH
+181 ALVMASDITEH

-198 LTVAHAELESRVAL
+198 LSLAHAELESRVAL

-270 ACEQQWGVRFQDIAE
+270 ACERQWGVRFQDIAE

-290 HFPSDQT
+290 HFPADQT

-315 REELVWNARLQE
+315 REELVWNAQLQE
-327 NRLLQTHKKP
+327 NRLVQTHKKP
-337 IFDAQGRPQMIIAMG
+337 VFDADGRPQMIIAMA
-352 IDITESKRNEENL
+352 IDITDSKRNEENL

-434 DATIRSVRTI
+434 DTTIRSVRTI

-475 YRLSLDSEA
+475 YQLSLDSEA

-531 ISDNGIGML
+531 ISDNGIGMQ
-540 PGDHGKKAA
+540 PDDHGKKAA

-556 ERVHALGGELRI
+556 ERVHALGGQLHI
-568 DSQAGQGTAL
+568 DSQAGQGTVL
-578 AIRLPRARKS
+578 AIHLPQARKGAS
-588 APAGHDEIQKLAKTV
+588 AEQDEIQKLLKTV
-603 VN
+603 AN

>member
-1 MTPGTRMSKWSIE
+1 MSKWSIE
-14 TLGAACAAL
+14 TLGTACAAL
-23 ILIMLGWLAGAAWQ
+23 ILILLGWLAGAAWP
-37 EFDFWERV
+37 ERDFWEHV
-45 WLSLLLAA
+45 WLALLLAA
-53 AASTAVWLMRTL
+53 AAVAIVWLTRRL
-65 RAHLACTRQQL
+65 RAYLASTRSQL
-76 DASAMRYRHLS
+76 DASAMRYRDLS
-87 ETAQDGMWQTDAH
+87 ETAQDGMWQTDAQ
-100 GRILHVNQRLC
+100 GTILHINQRLC
-111 DMLGLPAELLLN
+111 DMLGLPAEKLLG
-123 HFMEEFHDEATL
+123 HKMSEFHDEASL
-135 LRLCPLRQT
+135 LRLCPLLQT
-144 ATDSCMGELHYRHS
+144 EKDSCMGELQYRHG
-158 DGSERWAMISGR
+158 DGTERWAMLSGR
-170 CLYDAQGSLTG
+170 RLYDRHGTLTG
-181 ALVLASDITEH
+181 ALVMASDITQH

-198 LTVAHAELESRVAL
+198 LSIAHAELENRVAL

-220 NLQLSA
+220 NVQLSA

-253 LSLFLKDAD
+253 LSLHLKDAD
-262 SRMLLMNQ
+262 SRVVLMNQ
-270 ACEQQWGVRFQDIAE
+270 ACEQQWGVRQQDIAE
-285 GRDVQ
+285 EQ
-290 HFPSDQT
+290 NA
-297 QGFHAADQEAFA
+297 GFHATDQQAFA
-309 SRQVVI
+309 SRKVVI
-315 REELVWNARLQE
+315 REELVWNAQLQE

-337 IFDAQGRPQMIIAMG
+337 VFDADGRPQMIIAMAV
-352 IDITESKRNEENL
+352 DITDSKRNEENL
-365 QRTLAQLRELT
+365 QRTLAQLRELS

-412 HARTARTHPR
+412 HARTAASHPR

-434 DATIRSVRTI
+434 DATIGSVRSI

-466 QMESRGAIR
+466 QMESCGTIR
-475 YRLSLDSEA
+475 YRLTFDSEA

-510 HAQASEVE
+510 HAQASAVD
-518 VALAQ
+518 VTLAQ
-523 DTDAIVLR
+523 DADAVVLR
-531 ISDNGIGML
+531 ISDNGIGMQ
-540 PGDHGKKAA
+540 PDDHGKKAA

-568 DSQAGQGTAL
+568 QSQAGRGTAL
-578 AIRLPRARKS
+578 AIHLPRQA
-588 APAGHDEIQKLAKTV
+588 AAQAEHGEMQKLPKTV
-603 VN
+603 AN

>member
-1 MTPGTRMSKWSIE
+1 MSKWSIE
-14 TLGAACAAL
+14 TLSAACAAL
-23 ILIMLGWLAGAAWQ
+23 ILIMLGWLAGAAWPAL
-37 EFDFWERV
+37 DFWEHV
-45 WLSLLLAA
+45 WLALLLVAA
-53 AASTAVWLMRTL
+53 AGTAMWLMRRL
-65 RAHLACTRQQL
+65 RTHLASTRSQL
-76 DASAMRYRHLS
+76 DDSLMRYQHLS
-87 ETAQDGMWQTDAH
+87 ETAQDGMWQTDAQ
-100 GRILHVNQRLC
+100 GRILYVNQRLC
-111 DMLGLPAELLLN
+111 DMLGLPAELLL
-123 HFMEEFHDEATL
+123 HHSMDEFHDEATL

-144 ATDSCMGELHYRHS
+144 ASDSCMGELQYQHG
-158 DGSERWAMISGR
+158 DGTQRWAMLSGR
-170 CLYDAQGSLTG
+170 RLYDQHGTVTG

-198 LTVAHAELESRVAL
+198 LSLAHAELESRVAL

-262 SRMLLMNQ
+262 SRIVLMNQ
-270 ACEQQWGVRFQDIAE
+270 ACEQQWGVLHQDIAE
-285 GRDVQ
+285 GRDLQ
-290 HFPSDQT
+290 HFPSDQNT
-297 QGFHAADQEAFA
+297 GFHAADQEAFA

-315 REELVWNARLQE
+315 REELVWNAQLQE
-327 NRLLQTHKKP
+327 NRLVQTHKKP
-337 IFDAQGRPQMIIAMG
+337 VFDAQGRPQMIIAMAV
-352 IDITESKRNEENL
+352 DITDSKRNEENL
-365 QRTLAQLRELT
+365 ERTLAQLRELS
-376 DHQQTIKEEE
+376 DHQQTIKEQE

-412 HARTARTHPR
+412 HARTATTHPH

-466 QMESRGAIR
+466 QMESRGGIR
-475 YRLSLDSEA
+475 YRLTLDSEA

-523 DTDAIVLR
+523 DADAIVLR
-531 ISDNGIGML
+531 ISDNGIGMQ
-540 PGDHGKKAA
+540 PGDHGKRAA

-568 DSQAGQGTAL
+568 DSQAGRGTAL
-578 AIRLPRARKS
+578 AIHLPQQ
-588 APAGHDEIQKLAKTV
+588 AGQQHADHAKTQRLSKTV
-603 VN
+603 AN

>member
-23 ILIMLGWLAGAAWQ
+23 ILIVLGWLAGVAWQ
-37 EFDFWERV
+37 QLDFWEHV
-45 WLSLLLAA
+45 SLTLLLAA
-53 AASTAVWLMRTL
+53 AAGAVVWLMRTL
-65 RAHLACTRQQL
+65 RSHLAMTRAQL
-76 DASAMRYRHLS
+76 DDSLMRYQHLS
-87 ETAQDGMWQTDAH
+87 ETGQDGMWQTDAH
-100 GRILHVNQRLC
+100 GRILYVNQRLC
-111 DMLGLPAELLLN
+111 EMLGVPAEQLLD
-123 HFMEEFHDEATL
+123 HSMDEFHDEATL

-144 ATDSCMGELHYRHS
+144 ATDSCMGELQYWHS

-170 CLYDAQGSLTG
+170 CLYDQQGKLTG
-181 ALVLASDITEH
+181 ALVLASDITAH

-198 LTVAHAELESRVAL
+198 LSVAHAELENRVAL
-212 RTAQLLDV
+212 RTAQLQDA
-220 NLQLSA
+220 NNHLSA

-236 ALARSEERLQDI
+236 ALARSEERLHDI

-262 SRMLLMNQ
+262 SRVVLMNK
-270 ACEQQWGVRFQDIAE
+270 ACEQQWGVRFEDVAE
-285 GRDVQ
+285 GRDLL
-290 HFPSDQT
+290 HFPIEQNA
-297 QGFHAADQEAFA
+297 GFHEADREAFA
-309 SRQVVI
+309 QRRVVI
-315 REELVWNARLQE
+315 REELIWNAQLQE
-327 NRLLQTHKKP
+327 NRLVQTHKKP
-337 IFDAQGRPQMIIAMG
+337 VFVAEGQPHMIIAMG
-352 IDITESKRNEENL
+352 IDITDSKDNEEKL
-365 QRTLAQLRELT
+365 QRTLAQLRELS

-412 HARTARTHPR
+412 HARTARAHPR

-455 GLGPAAEWLIR
+455 GLGPAAEWLLR
-466 QMESRGAIR
+466 QMEGRGAIR
-475 YRLSLDSEA
+475 YRLSLDSAA

-531 ISDNGIGML
+531 ISDNGIGMQ

-568 DSQAGQGTAL
+568 DSQAGRGTEL
-578 AIRLPRARKS
+578 AIRLPQARES
-588 APAGHDEIQKLAKTV
+588 VTERS
-603 VN
+603 

>member
-1 MTPGTRMSKWSIE
+1 MTPEARMSKWSIE
-14 TLGAACAAL
+14 TSSAACAAL
-23 ILIMLGWLAGAAWQ
+23 ILIMLGWLAGVAWQ
-37 EFDFWERV
+37 ELDFWEHV
-45 WLSLLLAA
+45 WLALLLTAA
-53 AASTAVWLMRTL
+53 AGTAIWLMRKLRTHLASTRLLLDASTA
-65 RAHLACTRQQL
+65 
-76 DASAMRYRHLS
+76 RYRDLS
-87 ETAQDGMWQTDAH
+87 ETAQDGMWQTDAQ
-100 GRILHVNQRLC
+100 GTILHINQRLC
-111 DMLGLPAELLLN
+111 DMLGIPAEKLLGHN
-123 HFMEEFHDEATL
+123 MSEFYDEATL
-135 LRLCPLRQT
+135 LRLCPLMRPQEH
-144 ATDSCMGELHYRHS
+144 SGMGELQYWHS

-170 CLYDAQGSLTG
+170 CLYDQQGDLTG

-198 LTVAHAELESRVAL
+198 LSVAHAELENRVAL
-212 RTAQLLDV
+212 RTAQLLDL
-220 NLQLSA
+220 NIQLSA

-262 SRMLLMNQ
+262 SRIVLMNQ
-270 ACEQQWGVRFQDIAE
+270 ACEQQWGVRHQDIAE
-285 GRDVQ
+285 GRDLL
-290 HFPSDQT
+290 HFPIEQNT
-297 QGFHAADQEAFA
+297 GFHAADQEAFA
-309 SRQVVI
+309 SRKVVI
-315 REELVWNARLQE
+315 REELIWNAQLQE
-327 NRLLQTHKKP
+327 NRLVQTHKKP
-337 IFDAQGRPQMIIAMG
+337 VFDADGQPQMLIAMA
-352 IDITESKRNEENL
+352 IDITDSKRNEENL
-365 QRTLAQLRELT
+365 ERTLAQLRELS

-412 HARTARTHPR
+412 HARTAKTHPR

-434 DATIRSVRTI
+434 DTTIRSVRAI

-466 QMESRGAIR
+466 QMESRSAIR
-475 YRLSLDSEA
+475 YRLTLDSEV

-531 ISDNGIGML
+531 ISDNGIGMQ
-540 PGDHGKKAA
+540 PGDDGKKTA

-568 DSQAGQGTAL
+568 DSQAGRGTAL
-578 AIRLPRARKS
+578 AIHLPHTRESTA
-588 APAGHDEIQKLAKTV
+588 V
-603 VN
+603 VS

>member
-1 MTPGTRMSKWSIE
+1 MSKWSIE
-14 TLGAACAAL
+14 TLSAACAAL
-23 ILIMLGWLAGAAWQ
+23 VLIMLGWLAGAAWPAL
-37 EFDFWERV
+37 DFWEHV
-45 WLSLLLAA
+45 WLTLLLATA
-53 AASTAVWLMRTL
+53 AGTAMWLMRRL
-65 RAHLACTRQQL
+65 RAHLASARSQL
-76 DASAMRYRHLS
+76 DASLLRYQNLS
-87 ETAQDGMWQTDAH
+87 ETAQDGMWQTDAQ
-100 GRILHVNQRLC
+100 GRILYVNQRLC

-123 HFMEEFHDEATL
+123 HSMEEFHDEATL

-144 ATDSCMGELHYRHS
+144 ASDSCMGELQYRHG
-158 DGSERWAMISGR
+158 DGTQRWAMLSGR
-170 CLYDAQGSLTG
+170 RLYDQHGTVTG

-198 LTVAHAELESRVAL
+198 LSLAHAELESRVAL

-270 ACEQQWGVRFQDIAE
+270 ACEQQWGVQFQDIAE

-290 HFPSDQT
+290 HFPAEQT
-297 QGFHAADQEAFA
+297 QGFHTADQEAFA

-365 QRTLAQLRELT
+365 QRTLAQLRELS
-376 DHQQTIKEEE
+376 DHQQTIKEQE

-412 HARTARTHPR
+412 HARTATSHPR

-475 YRLSLDSEA
+475 YRLTLDSEA

-523 DTDAIVLR
+523 DADAIVLR
-531 ISDNGIGML
+531 ISDNGIGMQ
-540 PGDHGKKAA
+540 PGDHGKRAA

-568 DSQAGQGTAL
+568 DSQAGRGTAL
-578 AIRLPRARKS
+578 AIHLPQQ
-588 APAGHDEIQKLAKTV
+588 AGQRHADHAKTQKLAKTV
-603 VN
+603 AN

>member
-1 MTPGTRMSKWSIE
+1 MSKWSIE
-14 TLGAACAAL
+14 TLGSACAAL
-23 ILIMLGWLAGAAWQ
+23 ILVMLGWLSGAAWPGL
-37 EFDFWERV
+37 DFWEHV
-45 WLSLLLAA
+45 CLALLLVAA
-53 AASTAVWLMRTL
+53 AGTAMWLMHQLRTC
-65 RAHLACTRQQL
+65 LASARQQL
-76 DASAMRYRHLS
+76 DASTMRYRDLS
-87 ETAQDGMWQTDAH
+87 ETAQDGMWQTDAQ
-100 GRILHVNQRLC
+100 GTILHINQRLS
-111 DMLGLPAELLLN
+111 DMLGIPADQLLGRR
-123 HFMEEFHDEATL
+123 MSEYYDDATL
-135 LRLCPLRQT
+135 LRLCPLLRAQEQ
-144 ATDSCMGELHYRHS
+144 SCMGELQYRHS
-158 DGSERWAMISGR
+158 DGTERWAMISGR
-170 CLYDAQGSLTG
+170 RLYDRHGKLTG

-192 KRAEHA
+192 KHAEQA
-198 LTVAHAELESRVAL
+198 LSLAHAELENRVAL
-212 RTAQLLDV
+212 RTAQLQDV
-220 NLQLSA
+220 NALLSA
-226 EIAMRAQTEA
+226 EVAMRAQTEA

-262 SRMLLMNQ
+262 SRLLLMNQ
-270 ACEQQWGVRFQDIAE
+270 ACEQQWGVRFQDVAE
-285 GRDVQ
+285 GRDLR
-290 HFPSDQT
+290 HFP
-297 QGFHAADQEAFA
+297 ADQNTGFLSADQQAFA

-315 REELVWNARLQE
+315 REELVWNAQLQE
-327 NRLLQTHKKP
+327 NRLVQTHKKP
-337 IFDAQGRPQMIIAMG
+337 VFDADGKPQMIIAMG
-352 IDITESKRNEENL
+352 IDITDSKRNEENL

-412 HARTARTHPR
+412 HARTAITHPR

-466 QMESRGAIR
+466 QMEGRSAIR
-475 YRLSLDSEA
+475 YRLRIASDA
-484 PDLGL
+484 PHLGL

-523 DTDAIVLR
+523 DEDAIVLR
-531 ISDNGIGML
+531 ISDNGIGMQ
-540 PGDHGKKAA
+540 PGDDGKQAA

-568 DSQAGQGTAL
+568 DSQAGRGTAL
-578 AIRLPRARKS
+578 AIRLPVAKS
-588 APAGHDEIQKLAKTV
+588 QPIEA
-603 VN
+603 

>member
-1 MTPGTRMSKWSIE
+1 MSKWSIE
-14 TLGAACAAL
+14 TLSTACAAL
-23 ILIMLGWLAGAAWQ
+23 ILIMLGWLAGVAWQ
-37 EFDFWERV
+37 ELDFWEHI

-53 AASTAVWLMRTL
+53 VAGTAMWLLRTL
-65 RAHLACTRQQL
+65 RAHLASTRKLL
-76 DASAMRYRHLS
+76 DASTMRYRELS
-87 ETAQDGMWQTDAH
+87 EAAQDGMWQTDAH

-123 HFMEEFHDEATL
+123 HSMAEFHDEATL

-144 ATDSCMGELHYRHS
+144 ATDSSMGELHYQHS

-170 CLYDAQGSLTG
+170 RLYDQQGMLTG

-198 LTVAHAELESRVAL
+198 LSVAHAELESRVAL

-262 SRMLLMNQ
+262 SRIVLMNQ
-270 ACEQQWGVRFQDIAE
+270 ACEQQWGVRHQDIAE
-285 GRDVQ
+285 GRDLQ
-290 HFPSDQT
+290 HFPSDQNV
-297 QGFHAADQEAFA
+297 GFHAADREAFA
-309 SRQVVI
+309 SRKVVI
-315 REELVWNARLQE
+315 REELVWNAQLQE
-327 NRLLQTHKKP
+327 NRLVQTHKKP
-337 IFDAQGRPQMIIAMG
+337 VFDAQGRPQMIIAMAV
-352 IDITESKRNEENL
+352 DITDSKRNEENL
-365 QRTLAQLRELT
+365 EHTLAQLRELS

-412 HARTARTHPR
+412 HARTAASHPR

-466 QMESRGAIR
+466 QMESRGTIR
-475 YRLSLDSEA
+475 YRLTLDSEA
-484 PDLGL
+484 ADLGL

-518 VALAQ
+518 VALEQ
-523 DTDAIVLR
+523 DADSIVLR
-531 ISDNGIGML
+531 ISDNGIGMQ
-540 PGDHGKKAA
+540 PGDDGKRAA

-568 DSQAGQGTAL
+568 DSQAGRGTAL
-578 AIRLPRARKS
+578 LIYLPHAGRHAM
-588 APAGHDEIQKLAKTV
+588 PAMPKHKNYQKQ
-603 VN
+603 

>member
-1 MTPGTRMSKWSIE
+1 MSRWSIE
-14 TLGAACAAL
+14 TLSTACAAL
-23 ILIMLGWLAGAAWQ
+23 LLILLGWLAGVAWQ
-37 EFDFWERV
+37 ELDFRERV
-45 WLSLLLAA
+45 SLALLLLAA
-53 AASTAVWLMRTL
+53 TGMTMWLMRRL
-65 RAHLACTRQQL
+65 RAHLASTRQQL
-76 DASAMRYRHLS
+76 DASAMRYRDLA
-87 ETAQDGMWQTDAH
+87 ETAQDGMWQTDAQGTIVH
-100 GRILHVNQRLC
+100 INQRLC
-111 DMLGLPAELLLN
+111 DMLGVGADSLLG
-123 HFMEEFHDEATL
+123 HKMSEYHDEATL
-135 LRLCPLRQT
+135 QRLCPLRRAAEQ
-144 ATDSCMGELHYRHS
+144 SCMGELQYLHG
-158 DGSERWAMISGR
+158 DGTQRWAMLSGR
-170 CLYDAQGSLTG
+170 RLYDRQGRLTG
-181 ALVLASDITEH
+181 ALVLINDITEH
-192 KRAEHA
+192 KRAEQA
-198 LTVAHAELESRVAL
+198 LSLAHAELESRVAL

-220 NLQLSA
+220 NTQLSA

-262 SRMLLMNQ
+262 SRLLLMNQ
-270 ACEQQWGVRFQDIAE
+270 ACEQQWGVQFQDIAE
-285 GRDVQ
+285 GRDLR
-290 HFPSDQT
+290 HFPAEQNM
-297 QGFHAADQEAFA
+297 GFHSADQQAFA
-309 SRQVVI
+309 SRKVVI
-315 REELVWNARLQE
+315 REELIWNAQLQE
-327 NRLLQTHKKP
+327 NRLVQTHKKP
-337 IFDAQGRPQMIIAMG
+337 VFDADGKPQMIIAMG

-365 QRTLAQLRELT
+365 QRTLAQLRELS
-376 DHQQTIKEEE
+376 DHQQTIKEQE

-412 HARTARTHPR
+412 HARTATTHPR

-455 GLGPAAEWLIR
+455 GLGPAAEWLIH

-475 YRLSLDSEA
+475 YRLTFDSEA

-523 DTDAIVLR
+523 DADAIVLR
-531 ISDNGIGML
+531 ISDNGIGMQ
-540 PGDHGKKAA
+540 PGDHGKRAA

-568 DSQAGQGTAL
+568 DSQAGRGTAL
-578 AIRLPRARKS
+578 AIHLPRQ
-588 APAGHDEIQKLAKTV
+588 AGQRHADHAKTQKLAKTV

>member
-1 MTPGTRMSKWSIE
+1 MSKWSIE
-14 TLGAACAAL
+14 TLSAACAAL
-23 ILIMLGWLAGAAWQ
+23 ILIMLGGLAGAAWPAL
-37 EFDFWERV
+37 DFWEHV
-45 WLSLLLAA
+45 WLTLLLAVA
-53 AASTAVWLMRTL
+53 AGTAMWLMCRL
-65 RAHLACTRQQL
+65 RAHLASTRSQL
-76 DASAMRYRHLS
+76 DASLLRYQHLS
-87 ETAQDGMWQTDAH
+87 ETAQDGMWQTDAQ
-100 GRILHVNQRLC
+100 GRILYVNQRLC
-111 DMLGLPAELLLN
+111 DMLGVPAGQLLY
-123 HFMEEFHDEATL
+123 HTMEEFHDEATL

-144 ATDSCMGELHYRHS
+144 TSDSCMGELQYQHG
-158 DGSERWAMISGR
+158 DGTQRWAMLSGR
-170 CLYDAQGSLTG
+170 RLYDQHGTVTG

-198 LTVAHAELESRVAL
+198 LSLAHAELESRVAL

-226 EIAMRAQTEA
+226 EIAMRTQTEA

-262 SRMLLMNQ
+262 SRIVLMNQ
-270 ACEQQWGVRFQDIAE
+270 ACEQQWGVLHQDIAE
-285 GRDVQ
+285 GRDLQ
-290 HFPSDQT
+290 HFPSDQNT
-297 QGFHAADQEAFA
+297 GFHAADQEAFA
-309 SRQVVI
+309 SRKVVI
-315 REELVWNARLQE
+315 REELVWNAQLQE
-327 NRLLQTHKKP
+327 NRLVQTHKKP
-337 IFDAQGRPQMIIAMG
+337 VFDAQGRPQMIIAMAV
-352 IDITESKRNEENL
+352 DITDSKRNEENL
-365 QRTLAQLRELT
+365 ERTLAQLRELS
-376 DHQQTIKEEE
+376 DHQQTIKEQE

-412 HARTARTHPR
+412 HARTATTHPH

-475 YRLSLDSEA
+475 YRLTLDSEA

-523 DTDAIVLR
+523 DADAIVLR
-531 ISDNGIGML
+531 ISDNGIGMQ
-540 PGDHGKKAA
+540 PGDHGKRAA

-568 DSQAGQGTAL
+568 DSQAGRGTAL
-578 AIRLPRARKS
+578 AIHLPQQ
-588 APAGHDEIQKLAKTV
+588 AGQQHVDHAKTQKLAKTV